1 MSNQDL
7 YKLVFIHVLYFTLKL
22 VVKTLNKG
30 IIDSVR
36 TTHLTVNANYAKNTY
51 LNSTQNQR
59 KKLNISK
66 K

>member
-1 MSNQDL
+1 MCCILYSNSL
-7 YKLVFIHVLYFTLKL
+7 I
-22 VVKTLNKG
+22 KTLNKG

-36 TTHLTVNANYAKNTY
+36 TTYLTVNANYAKNTY
-51 LNSTQNQR
+51 FNSTQNQR